1 MHRRTSSSDIE
12 EDKAIVSTTE
22 TGTTETKDSCK
33 REIEVHVPAED
44 VARQTESIVQRFQKL
59 ARIPG
64 FRQGRAPTSILKQR
78 FAEDIKTEVIEA
90 LVPEHFRREALKQG
104 LHPVS
109 TPQVSELHLHDGEPL
124 RFKAS
129 FEILP
134 DINVEGYQ
142 ELRVEHPQIAIPD
155 EEVTQAIDDLRE
167 QQASFAAVEGRTV
180 ADDDF
185 AQVSL
190 EGKAKNGEGQPVKMD
205 DILVEIGGKTT
216 LEEFSVNLRG
226 TGPGD
231 ERTFDVNY
239 PVEYS
244 DKRLAGTTFTYS
256 VKVLGVKQK
265 TLPELNDAFAKEL
278 GSGLAT
284 LDDLKKHV
292 RERLEA
298 NQRESAEREAKE
310 KLLAELV
317 KRNDFAVPEALI
329 ERQIELRLERG
340 LRALAAQGM
349 RAEDMKKMD
358 FARLRAGQRDS
369 AVQEV
374 KSSLL
379 LEKIADREN
388 LQVSDE
394 DFDKEI
400 EIIATQSQ
408 QTVEALRARLT
419 QEGAL
424 DRIRH
429 RLRNEKTLDYLY
441 RRPA

>member
-1 MHRRTSSSDIE
+1 MHRRTSSSDTE

-109 TPQVSELHLHDGEPL
+109 TPQVSELHLHEGEPL

-142 ELRVEHPQIAIPD
+142 ELRAEHPQIAIPD
-155 EEVTQAIDDLRE
+155 EAVTQAIDDLRE
-167 QQASFAAVEGRTV
+167 QQASFAAVEGRTI
-180 ADDDF
+180 ADGDF

-190 EGKAKNGEGQPVKMD
+190 EGKSKNGEGQPVKMD
-205 DILVEIGGKTT
+205 EILVEIGGKTT

-239 PVEYS
+239 PAEYS

-256 VKVLGVKQK
+256 VKVLSIKQK

-278 GSGLAT
+278 GSGLET

-349 RAEDMKKMD
+349 RTEDMKKMD

-388 LQVSDE
+388 LQVSNE